1 MFVGD
6 SEHNLVEVLRTCP
19 HPSSE
24 LLTVW
29 LKVYDPTV
37 SFLQPGVARNIA
49 FNASPTAM
57 DSACLIFYHLI
68 SVNLVIFESSSVM
81 K

>member
-6 SEHNLVEVLRTCP
+6 SEHNLVELLRTCP
-19 HPSSE
+19 YPSSE

-49 FNASPTAM
+49 FSASPTAM
-57 DSACLIFYHLI
+57 DSDCLIFII
-68 SVNLVIFESSSVM
+68 SSLSTSLSSNLRQS
-81 K
+81 